1 MKIIQKYAVS
11 PNLFIYVVDKSA
23 STRNFRAKTGVWNKI
38 FFQPNNSKQ
47 TYTKIILPSHIFC
60 HPVEDTDIHNTI
72 LGRVRAMVTA
82 YISACKKVK
91 VIPPIITLS
100 NGERKDIMEILN
112 SNTGISGSLG
122 SLCNSHITTDDSNI
136 LDAFL
141 SELALLKYQK
151 DFQYCSNLIPLIY
164 DLFLCQQKNGETNV

>member
-11 PNLFIYVVDKSA
+11 PDLFIYVVDKSP

-38 FFQPNNSKQ
+38 LFQPNNSKQ
-47 TYTKIILPSHIFC
+47 TYTKVILPSHIFC

-100 NGERKDIMEILN
+100 NGESISIEEILN
-112 SNTGISGSLG
+112 SSTGISSSLG
-122 SLCNSHITTDDSNI
+122 LLCNSHITADDSHI
-136 LDAFL
+136 LGDFL
-141 SELALLKYQK
+141 SELVLLKYQK
-151 DFQYCSNLIPLIY
+151 DLQHCSNLIPLIY
-164 DLFLCQQKNGETNV
+164 DLFLCEQKMEKPNV